1 MLSDN
6 HCSLSLTSANSQIP
20 DCNWLG
26 STRCE
31 ICDVDRHC
39 FIIHVVSNMPSDRK
53 LFDNKEELNDKI
65 EACLRIMDLP
75 DELKEPKWY
84 PIF

>member
-1 MLSDN
+1 M
-6 HCSLSLTSANSQIP
+6 
-20 DCNWLG
+20 
-26 STRCE
+26 
-31 ICDVDRHC
+31 
-39 FIIHVVSNMPSDRK
+39 SNMPPDRK

-84 PIF
+84 PIFWATLNYEYISYIQQSHRICGCKCAFKFNITIG